1 MGVGWG
7 VIIKILIGRRG
18 GLVFEKRG
26 GNAERRLMKKT
37 CNYFILH
44 LLLVPDFVVVCVY
57 IPCIVLVI

>member
-1 MGVGWG
+1 MVKRNENFKFPGGCPKVCVGWG

-37 CNYFILH
+37 
-44 LLLVPDFVVVCVY
+44 
-57 IPCIVLVI
+57 